1 MYAIVDIETT
11 GGIAGRHR
19 ITEIAVVLHDGKS
32 VTGTYQTLVNPE
44 QEIPPFIIQLT
55 GINNA
60 MVAEAPTFEE
70 IAPELF
76 DLLKDKVFVAHNAA
90 FDYSFVRKMLEEQG
104 YPFHSRKL
112 CTVKLSRKILPGKQR
127 YSLGNLCRELGITIR
142 DRHRAMGDAEA
153 TATLFQML
161 LDNDLQGWIPEL
173 LQQHKGHQPLPPHLD
188 KERIAELPRK
198 PGVYYFHDSKGQ
210 LLYVGKA
217 RSIRNRV
224 RNHFNFADHDGF
236 ENKLREAIHEVR
248 YEETGNEFIAL
259 LLELD
264 TIKRKKPPFN
274 KAQKYWSRNYCIFCF
289 TGQDG
294 KLRLAIERYRKAL
307 QPIQVFPNYLMAREY
322 LKELV
327 DNYRICPQLTHL
339 QSAQSTCYLS
349 LEDDGCLRCT
359 DNADVGT
366 YNDRVLEA
374 MHNEEHLGSTYLIQ
388 GKGRND
394 HECSLVLVENGHYL
408 GFGFHPLPLDTR
420 NQEAIRNHINWRP
433 DLPDVQYLIMR
444 HLEKHPESR
453 IILPATTGAKSDS
466 TVK

>member
-19 ITEIAVVLHDGKS
+19 ITEIAVVLHNGTE

-44 QEIPPFIIQLT
+44 QDIPPFITQLT
-55 GINNA
+55 GITAA
-60 MVAEAPTFEE
+60 MVADAPTFEE
-70 IAPELF
+70 IAPELYE
-76 DLLKDKVFVAHNAA
+76 LLKDKVFVAHNAA
-90 FDYSFVRKMLEEQG
+90 FDYSFIRKMLEEEG
-104 YPFHSRKL
+104 FPFHAKKL

-127 YSLGNLCRELGITIR
+127 YSLGNLCRELGIAIR

-153 TATLFQML
+153 TAVLFQML

-188 KERIAELPRK
+188 KEHIAELPRK
-198 PGVYYFHDSKGQ
+198 PGVYYFHDRKGQ

-236 ENKLREAIHEVR
+236 ENKLRDAIHEVR
-248 YEETGNEFIAL
+248 YEETGNELIAL

-274 KAQKYWSRNYCIFCF
+274 KAMKYWSRNCCIFCF

-294 KLRLAIERYRKAL
+294 KLRLAIERYRTAL
-307 QPIQVFPNYLMAREY
+307 QPIKVFPNYLMAREY

-327 DNYRICPQLTHL
+327 DNYRICPQLSHL
-339 QSAQSTCYLS
+339 QSGQSTCFLS
-349 LEDDGCLRCT
+349 MEEGGCLRCT
-359 DNADVGT
+359 EKADVAS

-374 MHNEEHLGSTYLIQ
+374 IHDEEHFGSSYLIQ
-388 GKGRND
+388 GKGR
-394 HECSLVLVENGHYL
+394 HEEECSLVLVENGHYL
-408 GFGFHPLPLDTR
+408 GFGFHPLPVDTSDL
-420 NQEAIRNHINWRP
+420 EKIRSCITWRP

-453 IILPATTGAKSDS
+453 LVLSASAG
-466 TVK
+466 VRE